1 MVSKR
6 KILTDLI
13 PQKAIARK
21 IFLLRGKKVMLDEDL
36 ATLYGVETK
45 QLKRQVRRNIERFP
59 DDFMFELTQKEYQG
73 FLRSHFGTLKR
84 GSYSKY
90 LPYAFTEQGVAM
102 LSSVLHSKKAVQVN
116 IAIMR
121 VFVRL
126 KEMISTHKELA
137 QKIAEL
143 ERKMEKKDE
152 EIHTIFQV
160 IRELMS
166 PLEKSKR
173 RIGFHAKQVGIKQKY
188 RSII

>member
-1 MVSKR
+1 MAGKR
-6 KILTDLI
+6 KPLADLI
-13 PQKAIARK
+13 PQGTIASK

-36 ATLYGVETK
+36 AALYSVETK

-59 DDFMFELTQKEYQG
+59 DDFIFELTQKEHQD
-73 FLRSHFGTLKR
+73 FLRCQIGTLKR

-102 LSSVLHSKKAVQVN
+102 LSSVLHSKKAIQVN

-137 QKIAEL
+137 KKIAEL

-166 PLEKSKR
+166 PPKKPNR
-173 RIGFHAKQVGIKQKY
+173 KIGFHIKQVRVKQK
-188 RSII
+188 